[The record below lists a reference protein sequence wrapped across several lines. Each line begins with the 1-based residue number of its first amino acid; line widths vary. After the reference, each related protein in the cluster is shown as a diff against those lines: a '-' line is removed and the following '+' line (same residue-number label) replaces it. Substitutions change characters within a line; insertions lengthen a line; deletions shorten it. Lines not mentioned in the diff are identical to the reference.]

1 MKPAEARRLEAA
13 DKRTVWHPF
22 TQMRDWSREPAAI
35 IEKARGNYLYDTH
48 GKRYLDGVSSLWCN
62 VHGHR
67 VPDIDRAVRDQ
78 LDRVAHS
85 TFLGLSNV
93 PAVRLAERL
102 VRIAPKGLTRVFYAD
117 SGSAAVEIAL
127 KMAYQACQLRG
138 LRSKRT
144 FLRLT
149 DAYHGDTL
157 GSVSVGGIDLFHE
170 IFHPLLFKTLAVKG
184 PYRYRDTY
192 DGPASGYAEH
202 CAARVERVLKRQH
215 RRIAALV
222 VEPLVQGA
230 AGMLTHPP
238 GYLRRLRQLT
248 RKYGVYLIV
257 DEVATG
263 FGRTGKMFAC
273 QTEGVRPD
281 FLCLAKGI
289 TGGYLPLSA
298 TLTTEEIYNIF
309 LGEYGEFKAFFHGH
323 TYTANPLACA
333 AAIANLDVFAK
344 RRTLSGLPA
353 KIGLLREGLDRIA
366 RLEHVGDVRQAGLM
380 AGIELVSDRRNKT
393 AYPLVQKRG
402 VKVCL
407 EARRYGVMLRPL
419 GNVIVLMPPLSIT
432 HTEIRRL
439 LRVVERCII
448 AVTGHD

>member
-1 MKPAEARRLEAA
+1 MNPAQARRLEAA
-13 DKRTVWHPF
+13 DKRTIWHPF
-22 TQMRDWSREPAAI
+22 TQMKDWQEEPAVI
-35 IEKARGNYLYDTH
+35 IEKARGNYLYDTR
-48 GKRYLDGVSSLWCN
+48 GRRYLDGVSSLWCN

-67 VPDIDRAVRDQ
+67 VSEIDRAVRAQ

-102 VRIAPKGLTRVFYAD
+102 ADITPKGLTRVFYAD
-117 SGSAAVEIAL
+117 SGSASVEIAL
-127 KMAYQACQLRG
+127 KMAFQACRLRG
-138 LRSKRT
+138 LKSKTT

-170 IFHPLLFKTLAVKG
+170 IFHPLLFKTLAVRG
-184 PYRYRDTY
+184 PYRYRDSYT
-192 DGPASGYAEH
+192 GTEAGYAEH
-202 CAARVERVLKRQH
+202 CARRVEQALRRHH
-215 RRIAALV
+215 RRIAALI

-230 AGMLTHPP
+230 AGMLTHPR

-248 RKYGVYLIV
+248 RRYGVYLIA

-273 QTEGVRPD
+273 EAEGVRPD
-281 FLCLAKGI
+281 FLCLAKGL

-298 TLTTEEIYNIF
+298 TLTTEEVYRTF

-333 AAIANLDVFAK
+333 AALASLDVFIK
-344 RRTLSGLPA
+344 RRTLAGLA
-353 KIGLLREGLDRIA
+353 GKIRLLREGLERIYA
-366 RLEHVGDVRQAGLM
+366 LESVGDVRQVGLM
-380 AGIELVSDRRNKT
+380 AGIELVADRATKA
-393 AYPLVQKRG
+393 AYPLTQKRG
-402 VKVCL
+402 TRVCL
-407 EARRYGVMLRPL
+407 AARCQGVMLRPL
-419 GNVIVLMPPLSIT
+419 GNVIVLMPPLSIRPAELR
-432 HTEIRRL
+432 HL
-439 LRVVERCII
+439 LRVVERSIRE
-448 AVTGHD
+448 VTQDA